1 MLLTKFFSKHV
12 FTIKFLFGGKRKQTA
27 CFDLVGTINDF
38 KLSEIFGL
46 IEIFTIK
53 SLLYSKRPIYYFVFV
68 ENRDEKDGV
77 QDAKVAR

>member
-1 MLLTKFFSKHV
+1 M
-12 FTIKFLFGGKRKQTA
+12 I
-27 CFDLVGTINDF
+27 F
-38 KLSEIFGL
+38 KLSKIFGL
-46 IEIFTIK
+46 VEIFPIK